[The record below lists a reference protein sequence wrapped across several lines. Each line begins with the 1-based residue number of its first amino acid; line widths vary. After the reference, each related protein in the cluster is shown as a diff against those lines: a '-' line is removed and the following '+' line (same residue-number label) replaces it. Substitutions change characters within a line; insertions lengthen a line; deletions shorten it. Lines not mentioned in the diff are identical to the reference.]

1 MEGAAAGDGSVPPD
15 GSGREKI
22 EMTNQAADEQ
32 KSDSMRERSAPHT
45 GGPVIVAT
53 RLARN
58 FGRTKAVK
66 DVSFAVEEGE
76 VFGFLGPNGAGKT
89 TTISMLCTLLK
100 PSAGRASVAGHDV
113 VGRRAEVRRSI
124 GLVFQDPTLDEY
136 LTAIQNLRFH
146 AYAYGVP
153 KRTRDKRIHELLT
166 LMELWDRRDSSVRE
180 YSGGMK
186 RRLEIARGL
195 LHHPHILFL
204 DEPTLGLDP
213 QTRHRIWRYV
223 LDLRRR
229 EGLTVFLTTHYM
241 DEAENCDRIA
251 IIDEGELVALDRP
264 EVLKDSLGGD
274 VVALRVEDGKAAIA
288 ELLARHGI
296 TAGLEGDVVSFNVP
310 QAEEFVPELIRGFSS
325 NVLSVTIK
333 RPTLDDVFLS
343 LTGRSIRDE
352 SPDPNQQ
359 LRRFVSTPGMRAQT
373 R

>member
-1 MEGAAAGDGSVPPD
+1 VPLAAQAGEDAAKRCEAVSYEPKTPLSPASV
-15 GSGREKI
+15 I
-22 EMTNQAADEQ
+22 TA
-32 KSDSMRERSAPHT
+32 T
-45 GGPVIVAT
+45 G
-53 RLARN
+53 LARN
-58 FGRTKAVK
+58 FGRTRAVRG
-66 DVSFAVEEGE
+66 VSFDVAEGE

-89 TTISMLCTLLK
+89 TTISMLCTLLA
-100 PSAGRASVAGHDV
+100 PSAGEATVAGYDII
-113 VGRRAEVRRSI
+113 GRRKDVRRSI

-136 LTAIQNLRFH
+136 LSAIQNLRFH
-146 AYAYGVP
+146 AYAYGMP
-153 KRTRDKRIHELLT
+153 KRIRDERIHELMT
-166 LMELWDRRDSSVRE
+166 LMELWDRRNSAVHDF
-180 YSGGMK
+180 SGGMK

-195 LHHPHILFL
+195 LHHPRILFL

-213 QTRHRIWRYV
+213 QTRHRIWEYV
-223 LDLRRR
+223 LDLQQR
-229 EGLTVFLTTHYM
+229 ETLTIFLTTHYM

-325 NVLSVTIK
+325 KVLSVTIK

>member
-1 MEGAAAGDGSVPPD
+1 VSYEPKTPLSPASV
-15 GSGREKI
+15 I
-22 EMTNQAADEQ
+22 TA
-32 KSDSMRERSAPHT
+32 T
-45 GGPVIVAT
+45 G
-53 RLARN
+53 LARN
-58 FGRTKAVK
+58 FGHTQAVRG
-66 DVSFAVEEGE
+66 VSFDVVEGE

-89 TTISMLCTLLK
+89 TTISMLCTLLA
-100 PSAGRASVAGHDV
+100 PSAGEATVAGYDII
-113 VGRRAEVRRSI
+113 GRRKDVRRSI

-136 LTAIQNLRFH
+136 LSAIQNLRFH
-146 AYAYGVP
+146 AYAYGMP
-153 KRTRDKRIHELLT
+153 KRIRDERIRELMT
-166 LMELWDRRDSSVRE
+166 LMELWDRRNSAVHDF
-180 YSGGMK
+180 SGGMK

-195 LHHPHILFL
+195 LHHPRILFL

-213 QTRHRIWRYV
+213 QTRHRIWEYV
-223 LDLRRR
+223 LDLQQR
-229 EGLTVFLTTHYM
+229 ETLTIFLTTHYM

-251 IIDEGELVALDRP
+251 IIDEGEIVALDRP
-264 EVLKDSLGGD
+264 EVLKDLLGGD

-325 NVLSVTIK
+325 KVLSVTIK

-343 LTGRSIRDE
+343 LTGRSIRDA